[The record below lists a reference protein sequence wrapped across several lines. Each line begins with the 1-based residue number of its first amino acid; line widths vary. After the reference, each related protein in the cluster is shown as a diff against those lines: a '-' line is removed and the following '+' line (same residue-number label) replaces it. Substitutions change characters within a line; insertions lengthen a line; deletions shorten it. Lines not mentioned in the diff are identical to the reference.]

1 MNDRIAVSD
10 AASDAV
16 SDGVNDIVNDAAVTG
31 GSGRVRAAET
41 EPAADGGVTS
51 ERGSTRRRRRVV
63 ALSPRDQERVARGQ
77 RPEDLARA
85 DYEHDALS
93 GPAEGLDAL
102 LPAVRAPMTP
112 ASDATCPLTG
122 ADRPGGDGGPMG
134 EACRLAGVHGADINP
149 ASALHAEDKPQHSN
163 DSHWA
168 FRWRDR

>member
-93 GPAEGLDAL
+93 GPAEGLDVSA
-102 LPAVRAPMTP
+102 
-112 ASDATCPLTG
+112 
-122 ADRPGGDGGPMG
+122 PGG
-134 EACRLAGVHGADINP
+134 AG
-149 ASALHAEDKPQHSN
+149 SN
-163 DSHWA
+163 DARLRRDVPPHWG
-168 FRWRDR
+168 